1 MGVMCRAQVRMVS
14 TRVSIGGTNGFKVV
28 RMPTLTIASE
38 KRRV

>member
-1 MGVMCRAQVRMVS
+1 MGVMFIALARMPYTRA
-14 TRVSIGGTNGFKVV
+14 SIGGTNGFKVV